1 MLRWIVPL
9 FLAAAAPAIA
19 SSPGLSADSWWEKIT
34 VVMTDDGKAQGC
46 TYQTNLAAPPAQD
59 CKVVGA
65 NGATVQPTAAKGQY
79 SRITFER
86 RFKPGAAP
94 DEAVMQPG
102 DKLLGRQVMALAID
116 EAGKVS
122 GCKVVVASGE
132 TGLAYGCQE
141 AQAERFEAAAA
152 RPASE
157 RRQGFMTILV
167 YGHNEHVV

>member
-9 FLAAAAPAIA
+9 FLAAAPAVA
-19 SSPGLSADSWWEKIT
+19 SSPGLSVGSWWEKIT
-34 VVMTDDGKAQGC
+34 IVMTNEGKAQGC

-65 NGATVQPTAAKGQY
+65 NGAAVQPTSAKGQY

-86 RFKPGAAP
+86 RFNPGAAA
-94 DEAVMQPG
+94 DETVMQPG

-122 GCKVVVASGE
+122 GCKVVAATGE
-132 TGLAYGCQE
+132 TGLSYGCEE
-141 AQAERFEAAAA
+141 AQAERFEAAASRSA
-152 RPASE
+152 AP
-157 RRQGFMTILV
+157 RREGFMTILV
-167 YGHNEHVV
+167 YGHTEHVV